1 MVAVTSSF
9 FVHFTTFSITI
20 GKQMKS
26 IDFELKLLPLSV
38 LRTRMFCSLAVVNID
53 TMPDISREHLFVGL
67 LRPAYSL
74 RQGRYCLCITAIL
87 LLSEFCVSASLS
99 LCVDLTFA
107 SNFQRYFRC
116 FVWCDFLF
124 SPSRF
129 YFSSTFFRYF
139 YLFVTRQMYSH
150 KNTHQSRTLRYR
162 KEEWKSS
169 RQNRILFQQ

>member
-67 LRPAYSL
+67 HRPAYSL
-74 RQGRYCLCITAIL
+74 RQGRFCLCITALL

-99 LCVDLTFA
+99 VCWFNIRIKFSTLFSL
-107 SNFQRYFRC
+107 FRLMWF
-116 FVWCDFLF
+116 FVLSLSFLF
-124 SPSRF
+124 F
-129 YFSSTFFRYF
+129 FHFFSVF
-139 YLFVTRQMYSH
+139 LFVCDTSNVFTQKYSPI
-150 KNTHQSRTLRYR
+150 KNIALSKRRV
-162 KEEWKSS
+162 EIKSS
-169 RQNRILFQQ
+169 K